1 MIYPTIPCIKYAVSG
16 DMKRFFVMV
25 AFGLSIASTSLHGGD
40 AVVIGYN
47 PDGVW
52 TAVTYYRSS
61 TPKGGADYKDVEGAR
76 AEALTDLRK
85 RAGENMVMSKILA
98 ESDRTG
104 YVAVARAADKSAKDI
119 TVVAHGDSQD
129 KADQKALAD
138 LRRAGAMK
146 KQKVIYRFFS
156 YGSDSAPKP

>member
-1 MIYPTIPCIKYAVSG
+1 MIRFALLFTLGLASAVPS
-16 DMKRFFVMV
+16 
-25 AFGLSIASTSLHGGD
+25 LSAGD

-61 TPKGGADYKDVEGAR
+61 TPKGGADYKDVASAR
-76 AEALTDLRK
+76 AEAMTDLRK

-104 YVAVARAADKSAKDI
+104 YVAVARAANKSAKDI
-119 TVVAHGDSQD
+119 TVVAHADSQD
-129 KADQKALAD
+129 EADQKALAD

-146 KQKVIYRFFS
+146 KQKVVYRFFS
-156 YGSDSAPKP
+156 YGADSATKP